1 MGIIIPLLIIL
12 FCGYVI
18 WRAGDSFVEGSN
30 YIGRNLSEGVK
41 GATINAVASSM
52 PELFIALF
60 FLFYLK
66 ESSGFSGSLGTS
78 LGSVIFNSLIIPSV
92 AVYNVLLFSKK
103 KFVSVS
109 KKVILRDGLWLLAVE
124 FLLIVIIKDQV
135 IDWFDGLL
143 LIIIY
148 CLYLFYIFRTMKN
161 ADKIDYELTMSE
173 KEKISFLSAFF
184 VFDLRSML
192 IGNKKLNT
200 SLAWFVF
207 AFSSIVIGL
216 VCYFLVIAC
225 DWLGSESYTVP
236 YLGSFSGLNTPILF
250 IALVF
255 AAIGSSFPDT
265 IISIKDAKDGN
276 YDDAV
281 SNAYGS
287 NIFNLCIALGVPLF
301 FYTSIYRTV
310 IKLDGV
316 VMDMIYQIWIWFVGL
331 TIISIYTYY
340 YGKGINKTRSI
351 LMVASY
357 FVFIAYVF
365 FIATTTYASS

>member
-1 MGIIIPLLIIL
+1 MGILIPLLIIL
-12 FCGYVI
+12 FCGYII

-92 AVYNVLLFSKK
+92 AVYNVLIFSNKK
-103 KFVSVS
+103 TVPVS

-124 FLLIVIIKDQV
+124 FLLIVIIKDRA

-148 CLYLFYIFRTMKN
+148 FLYLFYIFRTMKN
-161 ADKIDYELTMSE
+161 ADTVNYDFSMSE

-184 VFDLRSML
+184 VFDLRAML

-200 SLAWFVF
+200 TLAWFVF
-207 AFSSIVIGL
+207 AFSSLVIGL
-216 VCYFLVIAC
+216 VCYFLVVAC
-225 DWLGSESYTVP
+225 DWLGSEVYTVP
-236 YLGSFSGLNTPILF
+236 YLGSFYGLNTPILF

-276 YDDAV
+276 YDDAI

-301 FYTSIYRTV
+301 FYTTIYRTV
-310 IKLDGV
+310 IELDGE
-316 VMDMIYQIWIWFVGL
+316 VMEMIYKIWVWFVGL

-340 YGKGINKTRSI
+340 YGKGINKIRSI
-351 LMVASY
+351 MMILSY
-357 FVFIAYVF
+357 VVFIVYVF
-365 FIATTTYASS
+365 ILASTTYSSN

>member
-1 MGIIIPLLIIL
+1 MGILIPLLIIL
-12 FCGYVI
+12 FCGYII

-92 AVYNVLLFSKK
+92 AVYNVLIFSNKK
-103 KFVSVS
+103 TVPVS

-124 FLLIVIIKDQV
+124 FFLIVIIKDRA

-148 CLYLFYIFRTMKN
+148 FLYLFYIFRTMKN
-161 ADKIDYELTMSE
+161 ADTVNYDFSMSE

-184 VFDLRSML
+184 VFDLRAML

-200 SLAWFVF
+200 TLAWFVF
-207 AFSSIVIGL
+207 AFSSLVIGL
-216 VCYFLVIAC
+216 VCYFLVVAC
-225 DWLGSESYTVP
+225 DWLGSEVYTVP
-236 YLGSFSGLNTPILF
+236 YLGSFYGLNTPILF

-255 AAIGSSFPDT
+255 AAIAYITGRVDYSDYLNILYIPGTGELFVYCLALVGAC
-265 IISIKDAKDGN
+265 IGFLW
-276 YDDAV
+276 Y
-281 SNAYGS
+281 NAYPSKVFMGD
-287 NIFNLCIALGVPLF
+287 IFTLGLYFIP
-301 FYTSIYRTV
+301 Y
-310 IKLDGV
+310 IK
-316 VMDMIYQIWIWFVGL
+316 
-331 TIISIYTYY
+331 IS
-340 YGKGINKTRSI
+340 
-351 LMVASY
+351 
-357 FVFIAYVF
+357 
-365 FIATTTYASS
+365 

>member
-1 MGIIIPLLIIL
+1 
-12 FCGYVI
+12 
-18 WRAGDSFVEGSN
+18 
-30 YIGRNLSEGVK
+30 
-41 GATINAVASSM
+41 M
-52 PELFIALF
+52 PELFIAIF